1 MNGYLL
7 LYVLLAL
14 IPLNLRVREGALS
27 IGLSVTLSVSLRRL
41 VNGGGSQSGSFP
53 FILNDKC
60 HYPPGPH
67 WVWRSDVT
75 TVKKI
80 TSFGKARLGG
90 RVGSEYKDTS
100 VIDRDLSL
108 VTGEILRGTL
118 VWAFLLPLVFH

>member
-1 MNGYLL
+1 MLIR
-7 LYVLLAL
+7 YVSTETTPS
-14 IPLNLRVREGALS
+14 IDREP
-27 IGLSVTLSVSLRRL
+27 
-41 VNGGGSQSGSFP
+41 FP

-90 RVGSEYKDTS
+90 RVGSEYKDTP

-108 VTGEILRGTL
+108 VTG
-118 VWAFLLPLVFH
+118 